1 MHTLICV
8 YRRLPSYRTAGFY
21 AFKSRKSSTI
31 CMRVHLREVHY
42 LDGKPVIV
50 YVLDKFG
57 VKYSISGMM
66 KLTH

>member
-1 MHTLICV
+1 
-8 YRRLPSYRTAGFY
+8 
-21 AFKSRKSSTI
+21 
-31 CMRVHLREVHY
+31 MRVHLREVHY